1 MTRLLLL
8 TALLA
13 LCACRVEST
22 SPTAAP
28 ASPAGPTETGVQ
40 TIALGPHTV
49 QCGCTIESIGGCGNY
64 IQIDGAWQRIR
75 NGDELGLGTMAWCGQ
90 GPVQAQAAGTLD
102 ADGFTGT
109 TLTTD

>member
-1 MTRLLLL
+1 MTR
-8 TALLA
+8 TALLTTLLAIA
-13 LCACRVEST
+13 LTACRMEVEPA
-22 SPTAAP
+22 PTATP
-28 ASPAGPTETGVQ
+28 ATETGVQ

-75 NGDELGLGTMAWCGQ
+75 NGDELGLGVMAWCGQ

-102 ADGFTGT
+102 AEGFTGT
-109 TLTTD
+109 TLTTGE